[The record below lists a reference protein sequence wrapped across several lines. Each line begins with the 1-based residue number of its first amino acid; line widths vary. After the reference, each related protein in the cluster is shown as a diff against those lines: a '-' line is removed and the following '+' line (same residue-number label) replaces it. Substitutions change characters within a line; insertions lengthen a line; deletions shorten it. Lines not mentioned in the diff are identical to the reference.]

1 MQAVDNPTLLLHSV
15 SANTQILLQTTIF
28 ILQSLD
34 FIGES
39 EVILFE
45 SLKQLHDLRVID
57 LLGVLVED
65 LLLQLLVLLPQHL
78 HVVLEQV
85 DVLSHALHLLLV
97 LIDSLL
103 VLKSLSVHLPRD
115 LVAIWLMIGRQVRLG

>member
-1 MQAVDNPTLLLHSV
+1 MQATDDPTLLLHSV
-15 SANTQILLQTTIF
+15 SADTQILLQTAIF
-28 ILQSLD
+28 ILQPLD
-34 FIGES
+34 LIRES
-39 EVILFE
+39 EVVLLE

-103 VLKSLSVHLPRD
+103 VLKSFSVHLPRD
-115 LVAIWLMIGRQVRLG
+115 LVGIWLLIGGQVRLG

>member
-15 SANTQILLQTTIF
+15 STDTQILLQTAVF
-28 ILQSLD
+28 ILQPLD

-39 EVILFE
+39 EVVLLE
-45 SLKQLHDLRVID
+45 PLKQLHDLRVID

-115 LVAIWLMIGRQVRLG
+115 LVAIWLLIGGQVRLG